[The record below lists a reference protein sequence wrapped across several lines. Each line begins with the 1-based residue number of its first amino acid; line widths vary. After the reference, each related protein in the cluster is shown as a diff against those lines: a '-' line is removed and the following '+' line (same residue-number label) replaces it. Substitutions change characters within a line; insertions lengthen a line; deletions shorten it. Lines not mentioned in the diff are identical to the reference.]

1 LMLIQ
6 MPLSNN
12 IRDPS
17 SSKSFLLT
25 HILLKAFKLDTV
37 EPPIQHENLLFLG
50 AIKVMVTSLL
60 TSF

>member
-1 LMLIQ
+1 MMIQ
-6 MPLSNN
+6 IPSTNN

-25 HILLKAFKLDTV
+25 HILLKAFKLETV
-37 EPPIQHENLLFLG
+37 EPPIQQEYLLFLG
-50 AIKVMVTSLL
+50 AIKVMVTSLE